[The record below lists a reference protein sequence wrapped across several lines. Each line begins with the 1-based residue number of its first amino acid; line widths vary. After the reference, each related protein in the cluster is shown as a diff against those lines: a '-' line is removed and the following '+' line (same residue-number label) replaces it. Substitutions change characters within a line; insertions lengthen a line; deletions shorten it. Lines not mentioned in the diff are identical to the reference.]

1 MSKSLL
7 SFWQREGFSGVGN
20 AGLLDCSLT
29 AFFASRR
36 CSGRTIRAAMD
47 WAVEQARSKTPL
59 IGGFHS
65 PLEQS
70 VLEVML
76 AAHAPVV
83 IVIAR
88 ELETAQLPAA
98 WLTATQAGTIA
109 VVSMEDAQQ
118 RLTAELAMRRN
129 HRIARHA
136 AHIVVAEVAPGGS
149 LESCLVEWKN
159 DGKRVSIL
167 MGDVGNQ

>member
-1 MSKSLL
+1 MTKPSL
-7 SFWQREGFSGVGN
+7 SFWQKDGIAGVGN
-20 AGLLDCSLT
+20 IALLEQPLT

-36 CSGRTIRAAMD
+36 CSGRAIRAAMD

-83 IVIAR
+83 MVIAR
-88 ELETAQLPAA
+88 KLDAA
-98 WLTATQAGTIA
+98 GLSSAWREAVQAGTVA
-109 VVSMEDAQQ
+109 VVSMDDTQQ
-118 RLTAELAMRRN
+118 RLTAELATRRN
-129 HRIARHA
+129 HWIAHRA
-136 AHIVVAEVAPGGS
+136 AHIMIAEASPDGS
-149 LESCLVEWKN
+149 LASCLVQWKN
-159 DGKRVSIL
+159 DGLRVKML
-167 MGDVGNQ
+167 VDEVGNQ

>member
-1 MSKSLL
+1 MGDASL
-7 SFWQREGFSGVGN
+7 SFWQKDGIAGVGDM
-20 AGLLDCSLT
+20 ALLEQPLT

-36 CSGRTIRAAMD
+36 CSGRAIRAAMD
-47 WAVEQARSKTPL
+47 WAVVQARMKMPL

-88 ELETAQLPAA
+88 KLESAQLPTEWLDAA
-98 WLTATQAGTIA
+98 QTGTVA
-109 VVSMEDAQQ
+109 VVSMEDTMQ
-118 RLTAELAMRRN
+118 RLTAEHAIRRN
-129 HRIARHA
+129 HWIACHA
-136 AHIVVAEVAPGGS
+136 AHIVVAEASPDGN
-149 LESCLVEWKN
+149 LASCLAQWKIERM
-159 DGKRVSIL
+159 RVSIL
-167 MGDVGNQ
+167 LGEVGS

>member
-7 SFWQREGFSGVGN
+7 SFWQHEGFSGVGN
-20 AGLLDCSLT
+20 AGLLKCPLT

-36 CSGRTIRAAMD
+36 CSGRAIRTAMD
-47 WAVEQARSKTPL
+47 WAVDQARAKTAL

-88 ELETAQLPAA
+88 KLETAQLPAA
-98 WLTATQAGTIA
+98 WLTATQAGAIA
-109 VVSMEDAQQ
+109 VVTMEDAQQ

-129 HRIARHA
+129 HWIARHA
-136 AHIVVAEVAPGGS
+136 AHIVVAEAAPGGS
-149 LESCLVEWKN
+149 LASCLVEWKKE
-159 DGKRVSIL
+159 GKRASIL
-167 MGDVGNQ
+167 SGDVGNR

>member
-1 MSKSLL
+1 MMAKPLL
-7 SFWQREGFSGVGN
+7 SFWQKDGMAGVGN
-20 AGLLDCSLT
+20 MALLEQPLT

-36 CSGRTIRAAMD
+36 CSGRAIRAAMD
-47 WAVEQARSKTPL
+47 WAVEQARARTPL

-83 IVIAR
+83 MVIAR
-88 ELETAQLPAA
+88 KLEEASLPAA
-98 WLTATQAGTIA
+98 WCEAVQAGTIA
-109 VVSMEDAQQ
+109 VVSMEESRQ

-129 HRIARHA
+129 HWIARHA
-136 AHIVVAEVAPGGS
+136 ASVVVAEVSPDGS
-149 LESCLVEWKN
+149 LASCLAQWKSERMRVGVLLN
-159 DGKRVSIL
+159 EIGK
-167 MGDVGNQ
+167 